1 MSIREKVDE
10 YKKILDIFPNDQE
23 KYQYL
28 IEKAKEND
36 SFPLELRLDNFK
48 VNGCQSQVWLVPE
61 EKDEKLF
68 FNSDSDALIA
78 KGLVTLIASIY
89 SDEKAEEVVNS
100 IKNSGGKAHKLKF
113 DVSKED
119 SVSLAFEEIIKING
133 TIDILINNAGITR
146 DGLLMRMKS
155 EQWDDVLNTN
165 LKGVFLCT
173 KYASKFMMKKRSGSI
188 VNISSVVGIIGN
200 PGQANYSAAKAGVIG
215 FTKTCAKEFAS
226 RGINVNAI
234 APGFIET
241 EMTEKLNTEEIL
253 KVIPLG
259 KLGSCTQIANLVSFL
274 VSSDAGSYI
283 TGQTISIDGGMSI

>member
-1 MSIREKVDE
+1 MSNTDSLSGKVA
-10 YKKILDIFPNDQE
+10 
-23 KYQYL
+23 L
-28 IEKAKEND
+28 ITGASRGIGKEIA
-36 SFPLELRLDNFK
+36 LELSKQGAEVFINY
-48 VNGCQSQVWLVPE
+48 S
-61 EKDEKLF
+61 
-68 FNSDSDALIA
+68 S
-78 KGLVTLIASIY
+78 

-100 IKNSGGKAHKLKF
+100 IKNNGGKAHKLKF
-113 DVSKED
+113 DVSQED
-119 SVSLAFEEIIKING
+119 SVSSAFDKIINING
-133 TIDILINNAGITR
+133 SIDILVNNAGITR

-173 KYASKFMMKKRSGSI
+173 KYASKFMMKKRSGNI

-241 EMTEKLNTEEIL
+241 EMTEKLNTEEIV
-253 KVIPLG
+253 KAIPLK
-259 KLGSCTQIANLVSFL
+259 KLGSCSQIANLVTFL

>member
-1 MSIREKVDE
+1 MSNTDSLSGKVA
-10 YKKILDIFPNDQE
+10 
-23 KYQYL
+23 L
-28 IEKAKEND
+28 ITGASRGIGKEIA
-36 SFPLELRLDNFK
+36 LELSRLGAEVFINY
-48 VNGCQSQVWLVPE
+48 S
-61 EKDEKLF
+61 
-68 FNSDSDALIA
+68 S
-78 KGLVTLIASIY
+78 
-89 SDEKAEEVVNS
+89 SDEKAAEVLNS
-100 IKNSGGKAHKLKF
+100 IKNLGGKAHKLKF

>member
-1 MSIREKVDE
+1 MSNTESLTGKVA
-10 YKKILDIFPNDQE
+10 
-23 KYQYL
+23 L
-28 IEKAKEND
+28 ITGASRGIGKEIA
-36 SFPLELRLDNFK
+36 LELSNLGAEVIINY
-48 VNGCQSQVWLVPE
+48 S
-61 EKDEKLF
+61 
-68 FNSDSDALIA
+68 S
-78 KGLVTLIASIY
+78 
-89 SDEKAEEVVNS
+89 SDEKAEEVVNL
-100 IKNSGGKAHKLKF
+100 IKESGGKVHKLKF
-113 DVSKED
+113 DVSKEE
-119 SVSLAFEEIIKING
+119 SVSKAFEEIIKING
-133 TIDILINNAGITR
+133 AIDILVNNAGITR

>member
-1 MSIREKVDE
+1 MSNTESLSGKV
-10 YKKILDIFPNDQE
+10 
-23 KYQYL
+23 
-28 IEKAKEND
+28 
-36 SFPLELRLDNFK
+36 
-48 VNGCQSQVWLVPE
+48 
-61 EKDEKLF
+61 
-68 FNSDSDALIA
+68 ALITGA
-78 KGLVTLIASIY
+78 SRGIGKEIAMELSKLGAEVFINY
-89 SDEKAEEVVNS
+89 SSSDEKAEEVVNS
-100 IKNSGGKAHKLKF
+100 IKNNGGKAHKLKF

-119 SVSLAFEEIIKING
+119 SVSSAFDKIIKING
-133 TIDILINNAGITR
+133 SIDILVNNAGITR

-155 EQWDDVLNTN
+155 EQWDEVLNTN

-173 KYASKFMMKKRSGSI
+173 KYASKFMMKKRSGNI

-241 EMTEKLNTEEIL
+241 EMTEKLNTEEIV
-253 KVIPLG
+253 KAIPL
-259 KLGSCTQIANLVSFL
+259 KRLGSCSQIANLVSFL

>member
-1 MSIREKVDE
+1 MSNTDSLSGKVA
-10 YKKILDIFPNDQE
+10 
-23 KYQYL
+23 L
-28 IEKAKEND
+28 ITGASRGIGKEIA
-36 SFPLELRLDNFK
+36 LELSRLGAEVFINY
-48 VNGCQSQVWLVPE
+48 S
-61 EKDEKLF
+61 
-68 FNSDSDALIA
+68 S
-78 KGLVTLIASIY
+78 

-100 IKNSGGKAHKLKF
+100 IKKSGGKAHKLKF

-119 SVSLAFEEIIKING
+119 SVSSAFEEIIKISG

-155 EQWDDVLNTN
+155 EQWDEVLNTN

-241 EMTEKLNTEEIL
+241 EMTEKLNIEDFL

-259 KLGSCTQIANLVSFL
+259 KLGSCSQIANLVSFL
-274 VSSDAGSYI
+274 VSSNAGSYI

>member
-1 MSIREKVDE
+1 MSNKESLSGKV
-10 YKKILDIFPNDQE
+10 
-23 KYQYL
+23 
-28 IEKAKEND
+28 
-36 SFPLELRLDNFK
+36 
-48 VNGCQSQVWLVPE
+48 
-61 EKDEKLF
+61 
-68 FNSDSDALIA
+68 ALITGA
-78 KGLVTLIASIY
+78 SRGIGKEIAMELSKLGAEVFINY
-89 SDEKAEEVVNS
+89 SSSDEKAEEVVNS
-100 IKNSGGKAHKLKF
+100 IKNNGGKAHKLKF

-119 SVSLAFEEIIKING
+119 SVSSAFDKIIKING
-133 TIDILINNAGITR
+133 SIDILVNNAGITR

-155 EQWDDVLNTN
+155 EQWDEVLNTN

-173 KYASKFMMKKRSGSI
+173 KYASKFMMKKRSGNI

-226 RGINVNAI
+226 RGIQVNAI

-241 EMTEKLNTEEIL
+241 EMTEKLNTEEIV
-253 KVIPLG
+253 KAIPL
-259 KLGSCTQIANLVSFL
+259 KRLGSCSQIANLVSFL

>member
-1 MSIREKVDE
+1 MSNTESLSGKV
-10 YKKILDIFPNDQE
+10 
-23 KYQYL
+23 
-28 IEKAKEND
+28 
-36 SFPLELRLDNFK
+36 
-48 VNGCQSQVWLVPE
+48 
-61 EKDEKLF
+61 
-68 FNSDSDALIA
+68 ALITGA
-78 KGLVTLIASIY
+78 SRGIGKEIAMELSKLGAEVFINY
-89 SDEKAEEVVNS
+89 SSSDEKAEEVVNS
-100 IKNSGGKAHKLKF
+100 IKNNGGKAHKLKF

-119 SVSLAFEEIIKING
+119 SVSSAFDKIIKING
-133 TIDILINNAGITR
+133 SIDILVNNAGITR

-155 EQWDDVLNTN
+155 EQWDEVLNTN

-173 KYASKFMMKKRSGSI
+173 KYASKFMMKKRSGNI

-226 RGINVNAI
+226 RGIQVNAI

-241 EMTEKLNTEEIL
+241 EMTEKLNTEEIV
-253 KVIPLG
+253 KAIPL
-259 KLGSCTQIANLVSFL
+259 KRLGSCSQIANLVSFL

>member
-1 MSIREKVDE
+1 MSNKESLSGKV
-10 YKKILDIFPNDQE
+10 
-23 KYQYL
+23 
-28 IEKAKEND
+28 
-36 SFPLELRLDNFK
+36 
-48 VNGCQSQVWLVPE
+48 
-61 EKDEKLF
+61 
-68 FNSDSDALIA
+68 ALITGA
-78 KGLVTLIASIY
+78 SRGIGKEIAMELSKLGAEVFINY
-89 SDEKAEEVVNS
+89 SSSDEKAEEVVNS
-100 IKNSGGKAHKLKF
+100 IKNNGGKAHKLKF

-119 SVSLAFEEIIKING
+119 SVSSAFDKIIKING
-133 TIDILINNAGITR
+133 SIDILVNNAGITR

-155 EQWDDVLNTN
+155 EQWDEVLNTN

-173 KYASKFMMKKRSGSI
+173 KYASKFMMKKRSGNI

-241 EMTEKLNTEEIL
+241 EMTEKLNTEEIV
-253 KVIPLG
+253 KAIPL
-259 KLGSCTQIANLVSFL
+259 KRLGSCSQIANLVSFL

>member
-1 MSIREKVDE
+1 MSNTDSLSGKVA
-10 YKKILDIFPNDQE
+10 
-23 KYQYL
+23 L
-28 IEKAKEND
+28 ITGASRGIGKEIA
-36 SFPLELRLDNFK
+36 LELSRLGAEVFINY
-48 VNGCQSQVWLVPE
+48 S
-61 EKDEKLF
+61 
-68 FNSDSDALIA
+68 S
-78 KGLVTLIASIY
+78 

-100 IKNSGGKAHKLKF
+100 IKNLGGKAHKLKF

-133 TIDILINNAGITR
+133 SIDILINNAGITR
-146 DGLLMRMKS
+146 DGLLMRRKS

-241 EMTEKLNTEEIL
+241 EITEKLNTEEIL

-274 VSSDAGSYI
+274 VSSNAGSYI

>member
-1 MSIREKVDE
+1 MSNKESLSGKV
-10 YKKILDIFPNDQE
+10 
-23 KYQYL
+23 
-28 IEKAKEND
+28 
-36 SFPLELRLDNFK
+36 
-48 VNGCQSQVWLVPE
+48 
-61 EKDEKLF
+61 
-68 FNSDSDALIA
+68 ALITGA
-78 KGLVTLIASIY
+78 SRGIGKEIAMELSKLGAEVFINY
-89 SDEKAEEVVNS
+89 SSSDERAEEVENS
-100 IKNSGGKAHKLKF
+100 IKNNGGKAHKLKF

-119 SVSLAFEEIIKING
+119 SVSSAFDKIIKING
-133 TIDILINNAGITR
+133 SIDILINNAGITR

-155 EQWDDVLNTN
+155 EQWDEVLNTN

-173 KYASKFMMKKRSGSI
+173 KYASKFMMKKRSGNI

-241 EMTEKLNTEEIL
+241 EMTENLNNEEII
-253 KVIPLG
+253 KAIPLA
-259 KLGSCTQIANLVSFL
+259 KLGSCSQIAQLVSFL

>member
-1 MSIREKVDE
+1 MSNTDSLSGKVA
-10 YKKILDIFPNDQE
+10 
-23 KYQYL
+23 L
-28 IEKAKEND
+28 ITGASRGIGKEIA
-36 SFPLELRLDNFK
+36 LELSRLGAEVFINY
-48 VNGCQSQVWLVPE
+48 S
-61 EKDEKLF
+61 
-68 FNSDSDALIA
+68 S
-78 KGLVTLIASIY
+78 

-100 IKNSGGKAHKLKF
+100 IKNSKGKAHKLKF

-274 VSSDAGSYI
+274 VSSDAGRYI

>member
-1 MSIREKVDE
+1 MSNTDSLSGKVA
-10 YKKILDIFPNDQE
+10 
-23 KYQYL
+23 L
-28 IEKAKEND
+28 ITGASRGIGKEIA
-36 SFPLELRLDNFK
+36 LELSRLGAEVFINY
-48 VNGCQSQVWLVPE
+48 S
-61 EKDEKLF
+61 
-68 FNSDSDALIA
+68 S
-78 KGLVTLIASIY
+78 

-100 IKNSGGKAHKLKF
+100 IKSSGGKAHKLKF

-119 SVSLAFEEIIKING
+119 SVNLAFEEIIKING

-259 KLGSCTQIANLVSFL
+259 KLGSCAQIANLVSFL
-274 VSSDAGSYI
+274 VSSNAGSYI

>member
-1 MSIREKVDE
+1 MKLEGRVAAVTGGSAGIGRGIAEA
-10 YKKILDIFPNDQE
+10 
-23 KYQYL
+23 YL
-28 IEKAKEND
+28 AE
-36 SFPLELRLDNFK
+36 
-48 VNGCQSQVWLVPE
+48 G
-61 EKDEKLF
+61 
-68 FNSDSDALIA
+68 
-78 KGLVTLIASIY
+78 ASVAVMARNA
-89 SDEKAEEVVNS
+89 EKAEKRLAEVGAGDRLIFIQGDAMDQASVE
-100 IKNSGGKAHKLKF
+100 GFVDQTAAHF
-113 DVSKED
+113 GQV
-119 SVSLAFEEIIKING
+119 
-133 TIDILINNAGITR
+133 DILINNAGITR

-241 EMTEKLNTEEIL
+241 EMTEKLDTEEIL

>member
-1 MSIREKVDE
+1 MSNTDSLSSKVA
-10 YKKILDIFPNDQE
+10 
-23 KYQYL
+23 L
-28 IEKAKEND
+28 ITGASRGIGKEIA
-36 SFPLELRLDNFK
+36 LELSRLGAEVFINY
-48 VNGCQSQVWLVPE
+48 S
-61 EKDEKLF
+61 
-68 FNSDSDALIA
+68 S
-78 KGLVTLIASIY
+78 
-89 SDEKAEEVVNS
+89 SDEKAEEVVNA

-119 SVSLAFEEIIKING
+119 PVNSAFEEIIKING

-259 KLGSCTQIANLVSFL
+259 KLGSCTQIANLVTFL

-283 TGQTISIDGGMSI
+283 TGQTISIDGCMSI

>member
-1 MSIREKVDE
+1 MSNTDSLSGKVA
-10 YKKILDIFPNDQE
+10 
-23 KYQYL
+23 L
-28 IEKAKEND
+28 ITGASRGIGKEIA
-36 SFPLELRLDNFK
+36 LELSRLGAEVFINY
-48 VNGCQSQVWLVPE
+48 S
-61 EKDEKLF
+61 
-68 FNSDSDALIA
+68 S
-78 KGLVTLIASIY
+78 
-89 SDEKAEEVVNS
+89 SDEKAEEVVFL

-119 SVSLAFEEIIKING
+119 SVSSDFEEIINING
-133 TIDILINNAGITR
+133 AIDILINNAGITR

-274 VSSDAGSYI
+274 VASDAGSYI

>member
-1 MSIREKVDE
+1 MSNTDSLSGKVA
-10 YKKILDIFPNDQE
+10 
-23 KYQYL
+23 L
-28 IEKAKEND
+28 ITGASRGIGKEIA
-36 SFPLELRLDNFK
+36 LELSRLGAEVFINY
-48 VNGCQSQVWLVPE
+48 S
-61 EKDEKLF
+61 
-68 FNSDSDALIA
+68 S
-78 KGLVTLIASIY
+78 
-89 SDEKAEEVVNS
+89 SDEKAEEVVNL
-100 IKNSGGKAHKLKF
+100 IKKSGGKAHKLKF

>member
-1 MSIREKVDE
+1 MSNKDSLSGKVA
-10 YKKILDIFPNDQE
+10 
-23 KYQYL
+23 L
-28 IEKAKEND
+28 ITGASRGIGKEIA
-36 SFPLELRLDNFK
+36 LELSRLGAVVFINY
-48 VNGCQSQVWLVPE
+48 S
-61 EKDEKLF
+61 
-68 FNSDSDALIA
+68 S
-78 KGLVTLIASIY
+78 
-89 SDEKAEEVVNS
+89 SDEKAVEVVNS

-113 DVSKED
+113 DVSGED

-173 KYASKFMMKKRSGSI
+173 KYASKFMMKKRSGNI
-188 VNISSVVGIIGN
+188 VNISSVVGLIGN

>member
-1 MSIREKVDE
+1 MSNTESLSGKV
-10 YKKILDIFPNDQE
+10 
-23 KYQYL
+23 
-28 IEKAKEND
+28 
-36 SFPLELRLDNFK
+36 
-48 VNGCQSQVWLVPE
+48 
-61 EKDEKLF
+61 
-68 FNSDSDALIA
+68 ALITGA
-78 KGLVTLIASIY
+78 SRGIGKEIAMELSKLGAEVFINY
-89 SDEKAEEVVNS
+89 SSSDEKAEEVVNS
-100 IKNSGGKAHKLKF
+100 IKNNGGKAHKLKF

-119 SVSLAFEEIIKING
+119 SVSSAFDKIIKING
-133 TIDILINNAGITR
+133 SIDILVNNAGITR

-155 EQWDDVLNTN
+155 EQWDEVLNTN

-173 KYASKFMMKKRSGSI
+173 KYASKFMMKKRSGNI

-241 EMTEKLNTEEIL
+241 EMTEKLNTEEIV
-253 KVIPLG
+253 KAIPL
-259 KLGSCTQIANLVSFL
+259 KRLGSCSQISNLVSFL
-274 VSSDAGSYI
+274 VSSNAGSYI

>member
-1 MSIREKVDE
+1 MSNKDSLSG
-10 YKKILDIFPNDQE
+10 KIA
-23 KYQYL
+23 L
-28 IEKAKEND
+28 ITGASRGIGKEIA
-36 SFPLELRLDNFK
+36 LELSRLGAEVFINY
-48 VNGCQSQVWLVPE
+48 S
-61 EKDEKLF
+61 
-68 FNSDSDALIA
+68 S
-78 KGLVTLIASIY
+78 
-89 SDEKAEEVVNS
+89 SDEKAEEVVNL
-100 IKNSGGKAHKLKF
+100 IKNSGGKANKLKF

-119 SVSLAFEEIIKING
+119 AVSLAFEEIIKING
-133 TIDILINNAGITR
+133 TIDILVNNAGITR

>member
-1 MSIREKVDE
+1 MSNTDSLSGKVA
-10 YKKILDIFPNDQE
+10 
-23 KYQYL
+23 L
-28 IEKAKEND
+28 ITGASRGIGKEIA
-36 SFPLELRLDNFK
+36 LELSRLGAEVFINY
-48 VNGCQSQVWLVPE
+48 S
-61 EKDEKLF
+61 
-68 FNSDSDALIA
+68 S
-78 KGLVTLIASIY
+78 
-89 SDEKAEEVVNS
+89 SDEKAEEVVNL
-100 IKNSGGKAHKLKF
+100 IQNSGRKAHKLKF

-119 SVSLAFEEIIKING
+119 AVSSAFEEIIKING

-241 EMTEKLNTEEIL
+241 EMTEKLNTEEII

-259 KLGSCTQIANLVSFL
+259 KLGSCTQIADLVSFL
-274 VSSDAGSYI
+274 VSSDAGNYI

>member
-1 MSIREKVDE
+1 MSNTDSLSGKVA
-10 YKKILDIFPNDQE
+10 
-23 KYQYL
+23 L
-28 IEKAKEND
+28 ITGASRGIGKEIA
-36 SFPLELRLDNFK
+36 LELSRLGAEVFINY
-48 VNGCQSQVWLVPE
+48 S
-61 EKDEKLF
+61 
-68 FNSDSDALIA
+68 S
-78 KGLVTLIASIY
+78 

-100 IKNSGGKAHKLKF
+100 IKNLGGKAHKLKF

-119 SVSLAFEEIIKING
+119 SVSLAFEEIIKIND

-173 KYASKFMMKKRSGSI
+173 KYASKFMMKKRSGNI
-188 VNISSVVGIIGN
+188 VNISSVVGLIGN

-226 RGINVNAI
+226 RGINVNSI

-274 VSSDAGSYI
+274 VSSDAGKYI

>member
-1 MSIREKVDE
+1 MSNTDSLSGKVA
-10 YKKILDIFPNDQE
+10 
-23 KYQYL
+23 L
-28 IEKAKEND
+28 ITGASRGIGKEIA
-36 SFPLELRLDNFK
+36 LELSRLGAEVFINY
-48 VNGCQSQVWLVPE
+48 S
-61 EKDEKLF
+61 
-68 FNSDSDALIA
+68 S
-78 KGLVTLIASIY
+78 
-89 SDEKAEEVVNS
+89 SDEKAEEVVNL
-100 IKNSGGKAHKLKF
+100 IKNSGGQAHKFKF

-119 SVSLAFEEIIKING
+119 SVSLDFEEMIKING

-253 KVIPLG
+253 
-259 KLGSCTQIANLVSFL
+259 
-274 VSSDAGSYI
+274 
-283 TGQTISIDGGMSI
+283 

>member
-1 MSIREKVDE
+1 MCIR
-10 YKKILDIFPNDQE
+10 
-23 KYQYL
+23 
-28 IEKAKEND
+28 D
-36 SFPLELRLDNFK
+36 S
-48 VNGCQSQVWLVPE
+48 
-61 EKDEKLF
+61 
-68 FNSDSDALIA
+68 
-78 KGLVTLIASIY
+78 
-89 SDEKAEEVVNS
+89 EKAEEVVNS

-113 DVSKED
+113 DVSQED

-241 EMTEKLNTEEIL
+241 EMTEKLNTEDIL
-253 KVIPLG
+253 KIIPLG
-259 KLGSCTQIANLVSFL
+259 KLGSCSQIANLVSFL
-274 VSSDAGSYI
+274 VSSNAGSYI
-283 TGQTISIDGGMSI
+283 TGQTISIDGGMNI

>member
-1 MSIREKVDE
+1 MSNTESLSGKV
-10 YKKILDIFPNDQE
+10 
-23 KYQYL
+23 
-28 IEKAKEND
+28 
-36 SFPLELRLDNFK
+36 
-48 VNGCQSQVWLVPE
+48 
-61 EKDEKLF
+61 
-68 FNSDSDALIA
+68 ALITGA
-78 KGLVTLIASIY
+78 SRGIGKEIAMELSKIGAEVFINY
-89 SDEKAEEVVNS
+89 SSSDEKAEEVVNS
-100 IKNSGGKAHKLKF
+100 IKNNGGKAHKFKF
-113 DVSKED
+113 DVSNED
-119 SVSLAFEEIIKING
+119 SVSSAFDKIIKING
-133 TIDILINNAGITR
+133 SIDILVNNAGITR

-155 EQWDDVLNTN
+155 EQWDEVLNTN

-173 KYASKFMMKKRSGSI
+173 KYASKFMMKKRSGNI

-241 EMTEKLNTEEIL
+241 EMTEKLNTEEIV
-253 KVIPLG
+253 KAIPL
-259 KLGSCTQIANLVSFL
+259 KRLGSCSQIANLVSFL